1 VSAVLLRTDGSGEA
15 LQLDGVVG
23 YRGAPGVLVAQH
35 PVQRLGVVV
44 DHAQRLATSFGVE
57 WVVSMT
63 PTIPG
68 ITAGPDRLAEV
79 LGWLDEAIGVPLS
92 LVQPNLPPDE
102 NLFLTGYTYEQRG
115 TLALSVSLAFVR
127 AQIATTRT
135 FDPDGLEGATTPP
148 GQTARPDSA
157 AGRAPTADRGNQPT
171 QEKSAIAAGVDA
183 VSGFFFGE

>member
-79 LGWLDEAIGVPLS
+79 LGWLDEAIGAPLS
-92 LVQPNLPPDE
+92 LVQPHLPPDE
-102 NLFLTGYTYEQRG
+102 QLFLTGYSYEQRG

-135 FDPDGLEGATTPP
+135 VDLGVEGATTPP

-157 AGRAPTADRGNQPT
+157 AGRAPTANRGNQPT
-171 QEKSAIAAGVDA
+171 KDISAIAATSDA
-183 VSGFFFGE
+183 VYAFGFGG